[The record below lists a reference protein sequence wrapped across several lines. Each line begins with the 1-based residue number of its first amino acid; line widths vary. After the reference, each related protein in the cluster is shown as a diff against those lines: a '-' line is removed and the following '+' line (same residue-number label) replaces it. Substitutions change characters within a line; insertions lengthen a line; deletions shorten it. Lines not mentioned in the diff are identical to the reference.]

1 LLHVKNEASGDFF
14 LVNTSAEVS
23 LVRPRPGDRE
33 AAVGAMLTAA
43 NSSGIKTYGKRR
55 IKLQCG
61 EFSWLFI
68 VAKAKNIIGADMLQR
83 YGLVPDLQGQTCQP
97 QGVVRGFLHVPD
109 GIRGIYVVV
118 THVPGSFEEEISQI
132 VKQRPKL
139 MEQTFQLAE
148 AAHGI

>member
-1 LLHVKNEASGDFF
+1 
-14 LVNTSAEVS
+14 
-23 LVRPRPGDRE
+23 
-33 AAVGAMLTAA
+33 
-43 NSSGIKTYGKRR
+43 
-55 IKLQCG
+55 
-61 EFSWLFI
+61 
-68 VAKAKNIIGADMLQR
+68 MLQR

-132 VKQRPKL
+132 IKQRPKL
-139 MEQTFQLAE
+139 MEQTFQLTE